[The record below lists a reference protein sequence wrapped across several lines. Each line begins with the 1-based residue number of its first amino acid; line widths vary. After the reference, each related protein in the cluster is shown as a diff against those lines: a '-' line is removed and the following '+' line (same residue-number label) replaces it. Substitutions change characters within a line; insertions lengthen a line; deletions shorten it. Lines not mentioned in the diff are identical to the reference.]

1 MFIFIKNSHYNH
13 MEFEADLI
21 RFFQLNMSPA
31 WVIVFRVISMFGS
44 LMGFAITFFIV
55 FLKKRSLA
63 YALFVSYFVFQ
74 LLNRVLKHL
83 IARNRPFVDYQDI
96 VNYDNEDGFSFPSG
110 HSLSAGIFASY
121 IVYVIIKSN
130 SQSLNKALSIVLVS
144 IISFSVLVSR
154 MALGAHYLTD
164 TIVGLILGILFAII
178 SILVYNIIMKKL
190 FFKRDYI
197 GENNGRNIV
206 GGD

>member
-1 MFIFIKNSHYNH
+1 
-13 MEFEADLI
+13 
-21 RFFQLNMSPA
+21 
-31 WVIVFRVISMFGS
+31 MFGS

-190 FFKRDYI
+190 FFKGDYI